1 MVSEILRKTLWRK
14 ERFYIGVRKVKIIAT
29 IIALLFLLK
38 PITVDAVVEEYVSMG
53 DFKITYY
60 CSCEEC
66 SGHWGTQTSTGSHC
80 EQGRTVAVDPDVI
93 AYGTKILIDDN
104 VYVAEDCGSRVKG
117 DSIDIYVDDHEL
129 VEKLGVKHKKI
140 WLIR

>member
-1 MVSEILRKTLWRK
+1 MKNKRVL
-14 ERFYIGVRKVKIIAT
+14 
-29 IIALLFLLK
+29 ALLFLILMALPVPAK
-38 PITVDAVVEEYVSMG
+38 ATIQAEEELIDMG
-53 DFKITYY
+53 MFKVTYY

-66 SGHWGTQTSTGSHC
+66 SGHWGTQTATGNHC

-104 VYVAEDCGSRVKG
+104 VYIAEDCGSRVKG
-117 DSIDIYVDDHEL
+117 DSIDIYVDGHEL

>member
-1 MVSEILRKTLWRK
+1 MDEN
-14 ERFYIGVRKVKIIAT
+14 YISMGE
-29 IIALLFLLK
+29 FLL
-38 PITVDAVVEEYVSMG
+38 
-53 DFKITYY
+53 TYY

-66 SGHWGTQTSTGSHC
+66 SGHWGTQTATGSYC
-80 EQGRTVAVDPDVI
+80 KQGRTVAVDPDVI

-104 VYVAEDCGSRVKG
+104 VYIAEDCGSRVVG
-117 DSIDIYVDDHEL
+117 DHIDIYVDDHEL

>member
-1 MVSEILRKTLWRK
+1 MDEN
-14 ERFYIGVRKVKIIAT
+14 YISMGE
-29 IIALLFLLK
+29 FLL
-38 PITVDAVVEEYVSMG
+38 
-53 DFKITYY
+53 TYY

-66 SGHWGTQTSTGSHC
+66 SGHWGTQTSTGSYC
-80 EQGRTVAVDPDVI
+80 KQGRTVAVDPDVI

-104 VYVAEDCGSRVKG
+104 VYIAEDCGSRVVG
-117 DSIDIYVDDHEL
+117 DHIDIYVDDHEL